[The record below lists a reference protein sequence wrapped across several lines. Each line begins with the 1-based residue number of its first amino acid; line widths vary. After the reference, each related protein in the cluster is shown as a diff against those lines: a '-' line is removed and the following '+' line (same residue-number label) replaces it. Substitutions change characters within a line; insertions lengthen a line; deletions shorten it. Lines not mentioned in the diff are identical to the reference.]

1 MLNGGY
7 RFTVF
12 RDHSEPNKRQY
23 LIEISECFA
32 TGKER
37 YPGIKEYTERPVI
50 KLYTNNRRVGY
61 ELLEQM
67 YKLFPENTLRFF
79 GHPDMTHELLD
90 HETLLM
96 KVKSGIMEIPI
107 QKRLFSEKTR
117 DSLLRQLASFM

>member
-1 MLNGGY
+1 MRNGGY

-23 LIEISECFA
+23 LIEISECFS
-32 TGKER
+32 TGKEI
-37 YPGIKEYTERPVI
+37 YPRIKEYTERPVI
-50 KLYTNNRRVGY
+50 KLYTTNRRVGY

-67 YKLFPENTLRFF
+67 YKLFPENALRFF
-79 GHPDMTHELLD
+79 GHPDMTNELLD

-96 KVKSGIMEIPI
+96 KIKTAIMEIPM

-117 DSLLRQLASFM
+117 DSLLCQLVSFM